1 MIVVRNNSAQR
12 RYLRRTIPITVAYV
26 GAVWLASAL
35 VDDRSTISPLAVGIA
50 LLPGIAVIGWIW
62 AIGRLLIELDD
73 EYLRMLEVRKTIIAT
88 GVTLAVTSIWGLL
101 EFYTSV
107 PKLPVFWVFP
117 MWCIGLIIGQIAN
130 RVTTGDGG
138 CP

>member
-1 MIVVRNNSAQR
+1 
-12 RYLRRTIPITVAYV
+12 
-26 GAVWLASAL
+26 
-35 VDDRSTISPLAVGIA
+35 
-50 LLPGIAVIGWIW
+50 
-62 AIGRLLIELDD
+62 
-73 EYLRMLEVRKTIIAT
+73 
-88 GVTLAVTSIWGLL
+88 
-101 EFYTSV
+101 V